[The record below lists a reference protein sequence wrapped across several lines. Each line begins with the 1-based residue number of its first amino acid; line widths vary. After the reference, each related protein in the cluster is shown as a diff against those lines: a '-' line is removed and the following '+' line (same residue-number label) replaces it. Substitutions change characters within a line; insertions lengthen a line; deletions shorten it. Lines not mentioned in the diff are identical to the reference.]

1 MSAALAATKKV
12 QFGERKIEVKKLNLR
27 GIATL
32 LKALESIPDE
42 LLNQKEGEGKNFI
55 KKLPTIIVEL
65 LPKYSELV
73 SEILEGQVSGAEI
86 QEGDLNQVFD
96 LVEAFLEINDINGIM
111 TRMGKVKDLAMGKAK

>member
-86 QEGDLNQVFD
+86 QEGDLNEVFD
-96 LVEAFLEINDINGIM
+96 LVEAFLQINDINGIM

>member
-65 LPKYSELV
+65 LPKYS
-73 SEILEGQVSGAEI
+73 
-86 QEGDLNQVFD
+86 
-96 LVEAFLEINDINGIM
+96 
-111 TRMGKVKDLAMGKAK
+111 